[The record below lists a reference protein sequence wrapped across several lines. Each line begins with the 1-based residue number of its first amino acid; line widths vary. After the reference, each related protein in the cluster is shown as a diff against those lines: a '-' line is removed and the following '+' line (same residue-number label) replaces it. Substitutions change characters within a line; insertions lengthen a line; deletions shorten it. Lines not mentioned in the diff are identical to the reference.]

1 MTTFKLT
8 LEMNNAA
15 FVDAGEAIELARI
28 LRELADRIEQ
38 DGLDSGEPIR
48 LRDVN
53 GNTVGS
59 AETVG

>member
-15 FVDAGEAIELARI
+15 FVDAGEAN
-28 LRELADRIEQ
+28 
-38 DGLDSGEPIR
+38 EPIR

-53 GNTVGS
+53 GNTVGN

>member
-1 MTTFKLT
+1 MSTFKLT

-15 FVDAGEAIELARI
+15 FVDSGEANELARI